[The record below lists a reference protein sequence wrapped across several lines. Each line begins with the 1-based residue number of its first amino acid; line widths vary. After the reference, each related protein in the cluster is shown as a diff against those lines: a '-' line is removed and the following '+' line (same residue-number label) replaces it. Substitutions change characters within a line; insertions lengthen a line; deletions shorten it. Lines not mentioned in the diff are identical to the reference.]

1 MLEFSDLLVLDL
13 KGGNTKFNF
22 GGTRIITAVD
32 AHDING
38 DGLDDLALGFEDTT
52 NTVYRSI
59 IYFTTGKASPTPA
72 DLKLKTA
79 VLTDTFS
86 ALVPGD
92 RVDLSRPRPL
102 SPSVGSMEL
111 LVDESRPPN

>member
-1 MLEFSDLLVLDL
+1 MAE
-13 KGGNTKFNF
+13 
-22 GGTRIITAVD
+22 
-32 AHDING
+32 
-38 DGLDDLALGFEDTT
+38 
-52 NTVYRSI
+52 
-59 IYFTTGKASPTPA
+59 P
-72 DLKLKTA
+72 LKTA